1 MYPRVKRSLSD
12 TGSPSAKRTLFRS
25 FSVSDAAGN
34 GTQRDTNGH
43 SKHHHGHQTSHSPA
57 KRQRFNLPIF
67 TGRNAIIA
75 EVRRKENVIIVG
87 ETGSGKTTQIPQY
100 LHEARL
106 TKLGAIA
113 CTQPRRVA
121 AISIA
126 QRVAKEMSVQLGE
139 EVGYTVRFEDVT
151 SPKTRVKYMT
161 DGMLLRE
168 AIGDPLLHRYSVV
181 ILDEAHERTVHTDVL
196 FGVVKS
202 AQKMRK
208 EKNQKPLK
216 IVVMSAT
223 LEAEHFSRYFSNAQV
238 LYIEG
243 RQHPVQVMYAA
254 EQQKDYVHAALV
266 TVMQLHQEMPPGGDI
281 LVFLTGQDEIES
293 LAKLITDCARHCGSD
308 CPEVL
313 VCPMFAALPS
323 QHQMKVF
330 ISAPLGKRKVV
341 LATNIAETSITI
353 PGVKYVVDTGF
364 VKGKAFHPK
373 TGLDALKVQPVSKA
387 QARQRL
393 GRAGRES
400 SGVCYRLF
408 TEEQFDEL
416 KEMTTPEIQRC
427 NLASVVL
434 QLMALGIC
442 DVLHFDFL
450 DRPPQD
456 AIENAL
462 EQLVVLGAVRK
473 GNSSYELM
481 PLGRQM
487 ADFPLEPRLAKVILA
502 SREFNCSEEIITIV
516 SLLSVDSLTYTPQS
530 KRDHAIAVRKKFI
543 SSEGDQMTLLNIYR
557 AYKAVNG
564 NKEWCHQHFINSQT
578 VKKVMDI
585 RKQIRDICVRLDIPL
600 SSCGKDTANIRH
612 CLAMGLFMNAAEL
625 QLDGTYQTVTH
636 RQPVTVHPTSALFG
650 SKPQFVVYN
659 ELVHTSKCYMRDVCI
674 VDPSWLREAAPNF
687 FKEHRLHSLPTS
699 VHS

>member
-34 GTQRDTNGH
+34 GTHRETNGH
-43 SKHHHGHQTSHSPA
+43 SKHHHHHHGHQATHSPA
-57 KRQRFNLPIF
+57 RRQRFNLPIF

-75 EVRRKENVIIVG
+75 EVRRKENVVIVG

-151 SPKTRVKYMT
+151 SAKTRVKYMT

-223 LEAEHFSRYFSNAQV
+223 LEAEHFSHYFNSAQV

-266 TVMQLHQEMPPGGDI
+266 TVMQLHQEMPPG
-281 LVFLTGQDEIES
+281 
-293 LAKLITDCARHCGSD
+293 
-308 CPEVL
+308 
-313 VCPMFAALPS
+313 
-323 QHQMKVF
+323 
-330 ISAPLGKRKVV
+330 
-341 LATNIAETSITI
+341 
-353 PGVKYVVDTGF
+353 
-364 VKGKAFHPK
+364 
-373 TGLDALKVQPVSKA
+373 
-387 QARQRL
+387 
-393 GRAGRES
+393 
-400 SGVCYRLF
+400 
-408 TEEQFDEL
+408 
-416 KEMTTPEIQRC
+416 
-427 NLASVVL
+427 
-434 QLMALGIC
+434 
-442 DVLHFDFL
+442 
-450 DRPPQD
+450 
-456 AIENAL
+456 
-462 EQLVVLGAVRK
+462 
-473 GNSSYELM
+473 
-481 PLGRQM
+481 
-487 ADFPLEPRLAKVILA
+487 
-502 SREFNCSEEIITIV
+502 
-516 SLLSVDSLTYTPQS
+516 
-530 KRDHAIAVRKKFI
+530 
-543 SSEGDQMTLLNIYR
+543 
-557 AYKAVNG
+557 
-564 NKEWCHQHFINSQT
+564 
-578 VKKVMDI
+578 
-585 RKQIRDICVRLDIPL
+585 
-600 SSCGKDTANIRH
+600 
-612 CLAMGLFMNAAEL
+612 
-625 QLDGTYQTVTH
+625 
-636 RQPVTVHPTSALFG
+636 
-650 SKPQFVVYN
+650 
-659 ELVHTSKCYMRDVCI
+659 
-674 VDPSWLREAAPNF
+674 
-687 FKEHRLHSLPTS
+687 
-699 VHS
+699 